1 MLALFDFRFDVDL
14 FGFDRS
20 VWGKAL
26 FIGRLAAFSS
36 TTKL

>member
-1 MLALFDFRFDVDL
+1 MLVLFDFRFNVDL
-14 FGFDRS
+14 FEFGRS

-26 FIGRLAAFSS
+26 FIDRLAAFSS